1 MGMETWNT
9 TEESAFADLMVAGR
23 LGRLA
28 AIRLYR
34 RARGNLARAIAIATA
49 EAPTDEEVARR
60 NAASR
65 PSQPKTPTKIAGRAV
80 LEEGNGILA
89 SI

>member
-1 MGMETWNT
+1 METWNT
-9 TEESAFADLMVAGR
+9 TEEGAFADLMAAGR

-60 NAASR
+60 KVFGDSVRQRAAER
-65 PSQPKTPTKIAGRAV
+65 REQALTT
-80 LEEGNGILA
+80 
-89 SI
+89 